1 MRLVIKIG
9 TSNLCDAD
17 GRLNEDRLASLAQQ
31 LGKLFRDG
39 HQLIV
44 VSSGA
49 VGAGIG
55 RVGREPRTIQE
66 KRALAA
72 IGQVELIHHY
82 KRYLGEIIPA
92 QILLIR
98 DDLEAP
104 SRRRKSARTLEQLVA
119 WGILPIIN
127 ENDSV
132 ADEEIR
138 IGDNDTLA
146 ARVACLV
153 GADLLVLLSDVDG
166 LYTAD
171 PRRDPSARRID
182 RVDWVTAAE
191 AEAAEQ
197 GGGPFG
203 TGGMAT
209 KLAAVRLCQDE
220 GIPTVL
226 ADGKAPA
233 VLDAIVGRH
242 AVGTWFLAK
251 RGEAVTQ

>member
-9 TSNLCDAD
+9 TSNLCDRD
-17 GRLNEDRLASLAQQ
+17 GRLNEDRLGALAEQ
-31 LGKLFRDG
+31 LGRLFRDG
-39 HQLIV
+39 HQLVV

-55 RVGREPRTIQE
+55 RVGRQPRTVQE

-72 IGQVELIHHY
+72 VGQVELIHHY
-82 KRYLGEIIPA
+82 KRHLGSIIPA
-92 QILLIR
+92 QILLTR

-104 SRRRKSARTLEQLVA
+104 ARRRKSARTLEQIIA
-119 WGILPIIN
+119 WGLLPIIN

-146 ARVACLV
+146 ARVACLI
-153 GADLLVLLSDVDG
+153 GADLLALLSDVDG

-171 PRRDPSARRID
+171 PRHDPSARRIE
-182 RVDWVTAAE
+182 RVSWVTAEQAQ
-191 AEAAEQ
+191 AAQ
-197 GGGPFG
+197 SGAGPFG

-209 KLAAVRLCQDE
+209 KLLAVRICQDE
-220 GIPTVL
+220 GIPAVL
-226 ADGKAPA
+226 ADGSTPSI
-233 VLDAIVGRH
+233 LEAIVARG